1 MAASLGRATLN
12 LPQRANASISLE
24 DMARNEPGSLV
35 QRFLCCGGCQ
45 EIWRKRVVSVPFHIQ
60 RCLRRF
66 TGGSQDEHGTPCQE
80 DTASF
85 HLSPEPTATVHEVE
99 GGSEDQAA
107 DGKRCRRRS
116 LSAVSTAWRLK
127 QKSKLTP
134 LSSLP
139 LQKYVN
145 KSYIPN
151 NSDEASEMYP
161 GTSQEDLLT
170 PPVINLIPPTPSN
183 VIDDD
188 QFFEIHLEEG
198 SSPDN
203 ECTGSPGNPKTRD
216 DRNCR
221 ADQDTKRRM
230 CSMFGNNASHV
241 KGDTSV
247 MPFDTSVESDIYLL
261 KDIADLNSDDAPVQH
276 ELKSNW
282 KPEGGADSEAE
293 PNTLSQV
300 NPLQNCEGA
309 QFPQDPEKNDLSNKD
324 VNSKE
329 PMKAKFRMSPL
340 QSKLESMLQ
349 FKRLVT
355 RTCSLDDMKAMTGDL
370 RRLGLAPDMLIEE
383 DDSPRQRRITVA
395 SYVPLLADQNGNINE
410 MVDTEELRDKSLEEM
425 NTDEVC
431 EWFRSLGLEDSISSI
446 KEAKLQGHQLV
457 SIDPDTLD
465 RLQLRTAEEKEIL
478 LSSIYKELHPL
489 DTASRTLDKLL
500 ETIGPHDIER
510 FTAALATLSDSQS
523 SDWGSHQSNH
533 PHNRKDKTLENK
545 RLKKSHMV
553 NLSVKAFQ
561 QNLQLKV
568 PRDST
573 VAKVIDACRKIL
585 GLMEDTSHL
594 SLNIV
599 TSRMETEELQ
609 AEKQI
614 SELKLLEKKELKLKL
629 CKKASANRNRW
640 EKGAQSDLK
649 NDSFQTAEIPESGLA
664 PVTLHAHPQIGLQ
677 DYQTEMRAKENEIRE
692 LKQLIKSLKAN
703 HQQILELQKRFHSL
717 HQEAV
722 DLLIASACPP
732 NLQEDLCNTEVKLA
746 KKETLLQHLALASK
760 QLDDESCID
769 KGVLKQMKLDYQTLK
784 ERILTFYQK
793 QQEAQWRNLQEPQ
806 RNKANSNWQS
816 MTLAQLIAP
825 HSTAILVAV
834 QEVPRVDGYGF
845 TVRWRAGHGL
855 KIVTAENSHL
865 QPNDRLVE
873 VNGMCVLNASEDKLM
888 SLLTT
893 PSAQILALRNPVPS
907 AREP

>member
-221 ADQDTKRRM
+221 ADQDTKRIM

-241 KGDTSV
+241 KGATSV

-261 KDIADLNSDDAPVQH
+261 KDIADLNSDNAPVQH

-293 PNTLSQV
+293 PNTLSQ
-300 NPLQNCEGA
+300 
-309 QFPQDPEKNDLSNKD
+309 
-324 VNSKE
+324 
-329 PMKAKFRMSPL
+329 
-340 QSKLESMLQ
+340 
-349 FKRLVT
+349 RLVT

-395 SYVPLLADQNGNINE
+395 SYVPLLAAQNGNINE

-640 EKGAQSDLK
+640 EKGVGSTSDL
-649 NDSFQTAEIPESGLA
+649 
-664 PVTLHAHPQIGLQ
+664 
-677 DYQTEMRAKENEIRE
+677 
-692 LKQLIKSLKAN
+692 
-703 HQQILELQKRFHSL
+703 
-717 HQEAV
+717 
-722 DLLIASACPP
+722 
-732 NLQEDLCNTEVKLA
+732 
-746 KKETLLQHLALASK
+746 
-760 QLDDESCID
+760 
-769 KGVLKQMKLDYQTLK
+769 
-784 ERILTFYQK
+784 
-793 QQEAQWRNLQEPQ
+793 
-806 RNKANSNWQS
+806 
-816 MTLAQLIAP
+816 
-825 HSTAILVAV
+825 
-834 QEVPRVDGYGF
+834 
-845 TVRWRAGHGL
+845 
-855 KIVTAENSHL
+855 
-865 QPNDRLVE
+865 
-873 VNGMCVLNASEDKLM
+873 GM
-888 SLLTT
+888 
-893 PSAQILALRNPVPS
+893 
-907 AREP
+907 